1 MDNPAEVIV
10 PSQPNQPLQPKKRTR
25 TPRIQ
30 KKAPTEL
37 KPSLESAESSL
48 TSVQEAITSN
58 QHEHPAH
65 AKNNKPC
72 ETCGQ
77 KQKKPRKVSVPTQ
90 KQLDSRK
97 AFAAKVAAAK
107 QLQTQEAGLKYKD
120 AIKRVYAVPK

>member
-37 KPSLESAESSL
+37 KPSLESATALPITEPV
-48 TSVQEAITSN
+48 TSD
-58 QHEHPAH
+58 QHNHPAH
-65 AKNNKPC
+65 GKNNKPC

-120 AIKRVYAVPK
+120 AIKRVYALPK